1 VITLYDKDTGAYVGT
16 MSDDQLQF
24 LQAHL
29 EEESPEDTDYYLN
42 PASLALLEQVGATP
56 ELLHLLQ
63 QALGE
68 RNEMEIRW
76 ERQEGEEK

>member
-1 VITLYDKDTGAYVGT
+1 VITLYDKNTGAYLGT
-16 MSDDQLQF
+16 LSDDHLQF

-42 PASLALLEQVGATP
+42 PATLALLEQVGASA
-56 ELLHLLQ
+56 ELLRLLR

-68 RNEMEIRW
+68 RNEVEIRW
-76 ERQEGEEK
+76 ERQDGK

>member
-1 VITLYDKDTGAYVGT
+1 VITLYDTNTGAYIGT
-16 MSDDQLQF
+16 LSEDQLQF

-42 PASLALLEQVGATP
+42 PATLTLLEQAGADA
-56 ELLHLLQ
+56 ELLRLLR

-68 RNEMEIRW
+68 RDEVEIRW
-76 ERQEGEEK
+76 ERQEQK